1 MANTTTTSILAIDL
15 LRKGLVVR
23 RSDGFQRY
31 ALSIQYHGGSNRL
44 LGFSYQHS
52 QEDEQKEE
60 VVDSSS
66 SSLLLCRPRSVE
78 GRLRQALTSTFGS
91 SETETNW
98 ENIQVSSR
106 TDRGVHAWKNT
117 LHVDINTATTT
128 STHRDGRNNNNNH
141 SSSNKNSSILQKLT
155 RGLNFHLA
163 RQDQPKQPQSS
174 RNHKQHH
181 HHHSYSGCNDIRI
194 LSATVAPLFMRNDF
208 HLVDPS
214 QPSILDWNAR
224 FSATE
229 RTYVYRILVW
239 HDDNNINHKTE
250 MMTGLPFEWD
260 RSWQI
265 WSEHF
270 HTHKMQHAAQYLMGT
285 HDYSSFRGARCQR
298 QSPVVTIHS
307 IDIQCSPY
315 IGLGWNIPTI
325 IPGRTTTPPS
335 LVTITLTGNA
345 FLYRQVRNMV
355 GCLVEVAK
363 GKLRPDDIPILLH
376 AQKRPSSC
384 YTTAPAHGLF
394 LVDVQH
400 GNFVF

>member
-1 MANTTTTSILAIDL
+1 MANTTTASILATDL

-31 ALSIQYHGGSNRL
+31 ALSIQYHGGNNRL

-52 QEDEQKEE
+52 QEEEQKEE
-60 VVDSSS
+60 EESSS
-66 SSLLLCRPRSVE
+66 SSWSSSSCRPRSVE

-91 SETETNW
+91 SETESNW

-117 LHVDINTATTT
+117 LHVDINTIATP
-128 STHRDGRNNNNNH
+128 RDQRNDKH
-141 SSSNKNSSILQKLT
+141 SSSNDCSSILQKLT

-163 RQDQPKQPQSS
+163 RQDQPNQRRRQ
-174 RNHKQHH
+174 RQQHC
-181 HHHSYSGCNDIRI
+181 SYYSGWNDVRI
-194 LSATVAPLFMRNDF
+194 LSAAAAPLFMRNDF

-214 QPSILDWNAR
+214 QPPVLHWNAR
-224 FSATE
+224 FSATQ

-239 HDDNNINHKTE
+239 HSNSNIDKTD
-250 MMTGLPFEWD
+250 MTALPFEWD

-270 HTHKMQHAAQYLMGT
+270 CTHKMEHAARHLLGT
-285 HDYSSFRGARCQR
+285 QDYSSFRGARCQR
-298 QSPVVTIHS
+298 QSPVVTIYS
-307 IDIQCSPY
+307 IDIRCRPY
-315 IGLGWNIPTI
+315 VGLGWNIPTTTT
-325 IPGRTTTPPS
+325 GRTTAPPS
-335 LVTITLTGNA
+335 LVTITITGNA

-363 GKLRPDDIPILLH
+363 GRLRPEDVQTLLH
-376 AQKRPSSC
+376 APKRPAAC

-400 GNFVF
+400 GDFVF